1 MSKHR
6 IMPGYVSRAAAA
18 RALEPLVLA
27 AGGPGLLAQEC
38 HTAAPDVPLD
48 TFARMIYR
56 IRVGKARNRKGKAY
70 IQSQVSYDTVD
81 RILVALDR
89 TDLWHSEELRRWGE
103 ARPGRKV
110 QPRRYKLR
118 ADTKMTLDD
127 VKAAHREHMDGKSIR
142 QLGRDLWER
151 YGYANARSCANTL
164 SERFLMEGLPT
175 RSREDATRLASTKHG
190 LAPRGP
196 KSSNLAFKMHRRRLR
211 VARGEQQGRRCG
223 ATVKPNVTSLERP
236 CRRWALWG
244 SEFCFQH
251 DPANRELVLASVAAA
266 RSLRAA

>member
-56 IRVGKARNRKGKAY
+56 IRVGKARNRKGK
-70 IQSQVSYDTVD
+70 I
-81 RILVALDR
+81 
-89 TDLWHSEELRRWGE
+89 
-103 ARPGRKV
+103 
-110 QPRRYKLR
+110 
-118 ADTKMTLDD
+118 DD